1 MTLNRRKFLGAMGL
15 FGMGATLP
23 SPFLFSKEGPSKRLV
38 LIQLVG
44 GNDGLNTV
52 IPYQDDLYYKL
63 RPKISLKK
71 ESVLKINDDISLHP
85 GLKGVDSLFKKGEV
99 AIIEGV
105 GLPSPNL
112 SHFRA
117 MDIMETGSSSHETLT
132 KGWIT
137 RTFES
142 DKKKMDLNGIVLGAQ
157 ELGPLQGDGLKSL
170 SIKNLNFFKRTSR
183 KLKDLKLKEL
193 SLLAKEN
200 EALKYILEVEKG
212 LKSSSQKIN
221 EAVMEKME
229 TTDKKYSYLLKRQV
243 QSALSLIKANPE
255 LPVVVLS
262 FPGFDTHR
270 SQLGSH
276 HNLLRGLDM
285 AIESLSS
292 GLKKMGEWER
302 SLILTYSEFGRRV
315 QENESLGTDHGTA
328 NVFFALGG
336 KVKGGVYGKRPS
348 LKNLEDG
355 NLVYT
360 TDYRSV
366 YQTVI
371 ESWWGNKSFQ
381 LGPSKIDYLHS

>member
-1 MTLNRRKFLGAMGL
+1 MGL
-15 FGMGATLP
+15 LGLGTVFP
-23 SPFLFSKEGPSKRLV
+23 SPFLFSKEGPKRRLI

-71 ESVLKINDDISLHP
+71 ESILKINDELALHP
-85 GLKGVDSLFKKGEV
+85 GLKHVSALFKEGEM

-117 MDIMETGSSSHETLT
+117 MDIMETGSSSKETLT

-137 RTFES
+137 RAFE
-142 DKKKMDLNGIVLGAQ
+142 KEKRKQDLNGIVLGAQ
-157 ELGPLQGDGLKSL
+157 ELGPLRGDGLKAL
-170 SIKNLNFFKRTSR
+170 SIKNLNFFKRTGR
-183 KLKDLKLKEL
+183 KLKDLQLKEL

-200 EALKYILEVEKG
+200 EALKYILDVEKS
-212 LKSSSQKIN
+212 LKNSSQKIN
-221 EAVMEKME
+221 EAVMEKVNLS
-229 TTDKKYSYLLKRQV
+229 DKKYSYFLKRQV
-243 QSALSLIKANPE
+243 QNTLSLIKANPE
-255 LPVVVLS
+255 LPVIVLS

-270 SQLGSH
+270 SQLWSH
-276 HNLLRGLDM
+276 DKLLRGLDM

-292 GLKKMGEWER
+292 GLKTLGEWDR

-315 QENESLGTDHGTA
+315 QENESMGTDHGTA
-328 NVFFALGG
+328 NVFFAFGG
-336 KVKGGVYGKRPS
+336 KVKGGLYGKRPS

-381 LGPSKIDYLHS
+381 LSKNKIDCLRS